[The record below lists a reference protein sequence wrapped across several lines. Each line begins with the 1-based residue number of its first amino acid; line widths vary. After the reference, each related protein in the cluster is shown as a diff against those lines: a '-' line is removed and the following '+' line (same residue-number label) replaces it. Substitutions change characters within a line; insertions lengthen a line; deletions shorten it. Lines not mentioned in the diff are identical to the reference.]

1 MSQAIIRNHLE
12 ALASLASVMAGRSE
26 AIARLAERYAGALRG
41 GGTLFFAG
49 NGGSAAHAQHIAA
62 EYVVRLG
69 RTRRPFRAL
78 ALSVD
83 TSVVTAAGNDLGF
96 AEVFARQI
104 EALAGP
110 GDVVVL
116 VSTSGQ
122 SENLIRAAEAARR
135 VGAAVVALLGRG
147 GGALAALCDDAVIIP
162 SDESS
167 WIQELQLAIDHTI
180 VLSVERELAPCFR
193 WPASRS

>member
-1 MSQAIIRNHLE
+1 MTGDGIRAQFE
-12 ALASLASVMAGRSE
+12 ALAVLATAMAGQSE
-26 AIARLAERYAGALRG
+26 AIARLADRYVRALRA

-49 NGGSAAHAQHIAA
+49 NGGSAAHAQHIAT

-96 AEVFARQI
+96 SEVFARQV

-110 GDVVVL
+110 ADVVVL
-116 VSTSGQ
+116 ISTSGR
-122 SENLIRAAEAARR
+122 SENLIRAAQAARR
-135 VGAAVVALLGRG
+135 VGATVVALLGRD
-147 GGALAALCDDAVIIP
+147 GGALAGLCDEAVIVP
-162 SDESS
+162 SADTSR
-167 WIQELQLAIDHTI
+167 IQELQLAIDHTI
-180 VLSVERELAPCFR
+180 VELVERELAP
-193 WPASRS
+193 

>member
-180 VLSVERELAPCFR
+180 VLSVERELAP
-193 WPASRS
+193 

>member
-1 MSQAIIRNHLE
+1 MSHQVVRDHLE
-12 ALASLASVMAGRSE
+12 ALASLATVMAGQSE
-26 AIARLAERYAGALRG
+26 AIARLAERYVVALRG

-49 NGGSAAHAQHIAA
+49 NGGSAAHAQHIAT

-69 RTRRPFRAL
+69 RTRRPFRAM

-83 TSVVTAAGNDLGF
+83 TSVVTATGNDLGF

-110 GDVVVL
+110 SDVVVL

-135 VGAAVVALLGRG
+135 VGAAVVALLGCG
-147 GGALAALCDDAVIIP
+147 GGALAALSDEAVIIP
-162 SDESS
+162 SDDTSR
-167 WIQELQLAIDHTI
+167 IQELQLAIDHTI
-180 VLSVERELAPCFR
+180 VDLVERELAP
-193 WPASRS
+193 

>member
-1 MSQAIIRNHLE
+1 MNGDRIRAQFE
-12 ALASLASVMAGRSE
+12 ALAVLASTMAGQSE
-26 AIARLAERYAGALRG
+26 AIARLADRYVRALRA

-49 NGGSAAHAQHIAA
+49 NGGSAAHAQHIAT

-110 GDVVVL
+110 DDVVVL
-116 VSTSGQ
+116 ISTSGR

-135 VGAAVVALLGRG
+135 VGATVAALLGRD
-147 GGALAALCDDAVIIP
+147 GGALAGLCDEVVIVP
-162 SDESS
+162 SEDTSR
-167 WIQELQLAIDHTI
+167 IQELQLAIDHTI
-180 VLSVERELAPCFR
+180 VELVERELAP
-193 WPASRS
+193 

>member
-1 MSQAIIRNHLE
+1 MSHQVVRDHLE
-12 ALASLASVMAGRSE
+12 ALASLATVMAGQSE
-26 AIARLAERYAGALRG
+26 AIARLAERYVGALRG

-49 NGGSAAHAQHIAA
+49 NGGSAAHAQHIAT

-69 RTRRPFRAL
+69 RTRRPFRAM

-83 TSVVTAAGNDLGF
+83 TSVVTATGNDLGF

-110 GDVVVL
+110 SDVVVL

-122 SENLIRAAEAARR
+122 SENLNRAAEAARR
-135 VGAAVVALLGRG
+135 VGAAVVALLGCG
-147 GGALAALCDDAVIIP
+147 GGALAALSDEAVIIP
-162 SDESS
+162 SDDTSR
-167 WIQELQLAIDHTI
+167 IQELQLAIDHTI
-180 VLSVERELAPCFR
+180 VDLVERELAP
-193 WPASRS
+193 

>member
-1 MSQAIIRNHLE
+1 MNGERIRAQFE
-12 ALASLASVMAGRSE
+12 GLAVLAAAMAGQSE
-26 AIARLAERYAGALRG
+26 AIARLADRYVRALRA

-49 NGGSAAHAQHIAA
+49 NGGSAAHAQHIAT

-104 EALAGP
+104 EALEGP
-110 GDVVVL
+110 ADVVIL
-116 VSTSGQ
+116 ISTSGQ
-122 SENLIRAAEAARR
+122 SANLIRAAEAARR
-135 VGAAVVALLGRG
+135 VGATVVALLGRD
-147 GGALAALCDDAVIIP
+147 GGALAGLCDEVVIVP
-162 SDESS
+162 SEDTSR
-167 WIQELQLAIDHTI
+167 IQELQLAIDHTI
-180 VLSVERELAPCFR
+180 VELVERELAP
-193 WPASRS
+193 